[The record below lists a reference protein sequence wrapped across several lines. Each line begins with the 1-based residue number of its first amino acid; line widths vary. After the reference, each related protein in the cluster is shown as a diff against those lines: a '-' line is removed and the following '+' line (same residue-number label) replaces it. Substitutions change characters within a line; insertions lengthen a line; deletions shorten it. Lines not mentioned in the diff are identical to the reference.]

1 MNEEHILLRDFLA
14 TMNRLQAD
22 FERRLDG
29 IERDALSG
37 ALSGTPAYGHP
48 QETTDLWQ
56 PWPAHETR
64 RPLGLEAIWTDA
76 RRSPDGRT
84 GGHEARRN
92 HSSPRSPSHGA
103 LPTADPERNVSF

>member
-1 MNEEHILLRDFLA
+1 MTEEHILLRDFLA

-29 IERDALSG
+29 IEYGALSG
-37 ALSGTPAYGHP
+37 AVPGTPSYGGP
-48 QETTDLWQ
+48 QETADLRQ
-56 PWPAHETR
+56 PRHAQETR
-64 RPLGLEAIWTDA
+64 RSLGLEAIWTEA

-92 HSSPRSPSHGA
+92 HSSPRSPSDGA
-103 LPTADPERNVSF
+103 FPPVDPERNVSF